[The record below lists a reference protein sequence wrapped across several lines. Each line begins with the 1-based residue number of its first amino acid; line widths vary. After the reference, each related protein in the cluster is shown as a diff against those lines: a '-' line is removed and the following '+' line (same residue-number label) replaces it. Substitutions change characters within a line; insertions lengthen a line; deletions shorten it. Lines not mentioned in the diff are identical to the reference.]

1 MKLPTTPTCSSTWA
15 TACWPR
21 LRLRMTLCV
30 CSSGERPCW
39 LVASNRRAL
48 IRTAAT
54 ESARVCRANPPSH
67 AASNSAI
74 PSRTEPSRAKPSRAE
89 ASMAPAHPSA
99 LYPSLPPHNTQ
110 PSRAEAISSRR
121 NDARQPTEA
130 SKKGYAEIGL
140 AFRHIYELGTA
151 AGATASKS
159 DDAAGVWSLLE

>member
-1 MKLPTTPTCSSTWA
+1 
-15 TACWPR
+15 
-21 LRLRMTLCV
+21 MTLCV

-74 PSRTEPSRAKPSRAE
+74 PSRTEPSRAKPTRAE
-89 ASMAPAHPSA
+89 ASIAPAHPPA

-121 NDARQPTEA
+121 NGARHSRKQARKDTQKSA
-130 SKKGYAEIGL
+130 WHS
-140 AFRHIYELGTA
+140 GTSTNSERQQA
-151 AGATASKS
+151 LRRQRATMWRECSFCWRDGRPDGRAKTGILRSCS
-159 DDAAGVWSLLE
+159 CSP